1 MRSLL
6 DEYDIHQC
14 WDDGENENNG
24 DESCFLRDAG
34 SETTKDEEKEI
45 LSSTSTQQCRTED
58 GVMMVDGHVWEPRLS

>member
-34 SETTKDEEKEI
+34 SEDDQGRGKRNTI
-45 LSSTSTQQCRTED
+45 
-58 GVMMVDGHVWEPRLS
+58 